1 MKKTFKALKFPI
13 VFILFLLSFI
23 ACDKDFTTIESDVL
37 GEGNA
42 NFFTDSSLIKISA
55 YNKKLEALKINNLS
69 SSLLGIFNDPE
80 FGQTKASIITQLT
93 PSSASLDKSF
103 DVNPV
108 IDSVV
113 ITIPYYS
120 TENGFDDDGN
130 TTYQLDSVYGNLD
143 SKFKLTIHQNNY
155 FLKDFDPSGDSN
167 TSLNYYT
174 KTEALADA
182 SHNYALTETQEI
194 DFDNH
199 LGELIYENNDFNPS
213 AESEE
218 LWEISTTDTVK
229 TRITPAIRISFKSE
243 VTEDAD
249 EIDFWQQTIIAKAGD
264 LVLSNANNFR
274 DYFRGLYFK
283 ADGDNGSMFLLNLDS
298 SNANITIYFTEG
310 EDTDRN
316 QDEFILTFT
325 GNKLNTF
332 NNNFDVTLTDGD
344 KNNGDETLYIK
355 GLEGSMAIVD
365 LFGPDLDGDL
375 VPDELDNFLK
385 EYRKTDEVTGEFI
398 TDSDGDYVLKRLV
411 NEAHLAIYEDESG
424 IPSTTQVG
432 TFFTNTNITA
442 LGEMTYQG
450 LALLDENSV
459 YWVVI
464 DINDGAEASYTF
476 NNIVYSDP
484 STGGA
489 NIPSDIISLGVF
501 NNFNNSSSSS
511 FDTYTFVPSSAV
523 PEVFKVTL
531 PDADPIV
538 GLATLFNVSFAT
550 TLAVL
555 PPVPLSIDAN
565 VSLIASIGVT
575 GAEIAEI

>member
-13 VFILFLLSFI
+13 VFILFLSSFI

-69 SSLLGIFNDPE
+69 SSLLGVFNDPE

-199 LGELIYENNDFNPS
+199 LGELIYENNDFNPN

-249 EIDFWQQTIIAKAGD
+249 EIDFWQQTIIAKSGD
-264 LVLSNANNFR
+264 PVLSNANNFR

-325 GNKLNTF
+325 GNKLNAF
-332 NNNFDVTLTDGD
+332 NNNFDVTLADGD

-385 EYRKTDEVTGEFI
+385 EYRKIDEVTGEFI

-411 NEAHLAIYEDESG
+411 NEAHLAIYEDELKVDNTEDENGNAYHKYDRIYAYDTKNNTTTIDYQIDPFENTTDPLNSRIFSLG
-424 IPSTTQVG
+424 QRDDTSTSAPKYKIRLTEYLNNIIQNDSTNYQIGLILSNNVNYTANSEILNSLDDFTAIPSASLTSPRG
-432 TFFTNTNITA
+432 TILHGSN
-442 LGEMTYQG
+442 
-450 LALLDENSV
+450 ENVSE
-459 YWVVI
+459 
-464 DINDGAEASYTF
+464 DKR
-476 NNIVYSDP
+476 
-484 STGGA
+484 
-489 NIPSDIISLGVF
+489 LK
-501 NNFNNSSSSS
+501 
-511 FDTYTFVPSSAV
+511 
-523 PEVFKVTL
+523 FKVFYT
-531 PDADPIV
+531 
-538 GLATLFNVSFAT
+538 
-550 TLAVL
+550 
-555 PPVPLSIDAN
+555 
-565 VSLIASIGVT
+565 
-575 GAEIAEI
+575 EIKED